1 MRYNHIELLPE
12 QAFRTLGR
20 GKPLTL
26 EGKRSPPPPD
36 YKGAA
41 EATAVGDLAAARA
54 AAAANR
60 VNQYSPYGSIEYSR
74 TPSRTFDEAAYN
86 AAMADYNRQLAEYNK
101 RAAAQNTGLTGL
113 TGLYGFDPL
122 GKFLGSGSAPALSAP
137 IAPTRDA
144 FYRDSPDDGWAMTTK
159 LSPEQQ
165 AIYDKNI
172 DLTQGLLD
180 TAGTGLD
187 YVDRSLSTGGRLDES
202 RLAQPSISGQAV
214 QDAIMSRLQPQLER
228 NQESLRT
235 RLANQGL
242 MEGSEAWG
250 NAMTDQ
256 GRMENDLYIQA
267 ALEGINTGQ
276 QARAQGI
283 QEQYASQ
290 DRPLNIINALRTGNQ
305 VSLPQFNSVPQQATT
320 QGADLLGAT
329 TARGQFA
336 SQAAAARQAST
347 SSALGSVASVAAAA
361 ILY

>member
-74 TPSRTFDEAAYN
+74 TPSWT
-86 AAMADYNRQLAEYNK
+86 
-101 RAAAQNTGLTGL
+101 
-113 TGLYGFDPL
+113 
-122 GKFLGSGSAPALSAP
+122 
-137 IAPTRDA
+137 
-144 FYRDSPDDGWAMTTK
+144 RDSPDDGWAMTTK

-172 DLTQGLLD
+172 GLTQGLLD

-187 YVDRSLSTGGRLDES
+187 YVDRALSTGGRLDES

-256 GRMENDLYIQA
+256 GQLENDLYIQA

-283 QEQYASQ
+283 QEQYAAQ

-329 TARGQFA
+329 TARGQWT
-336 SQAAAARQAST
+336 SQAAAAKQAGT
-347 SSALGSVASVAAAA
+347 SGLLGAVATVAGAF
-361 ILY
+361 L

>member
-26 EGKRSPPPPD
+26 EGKGSPPPPD

-41 EATAVGDLAAARA
+41 EATAAGDLAAARA

-101 RAAAQNTGLTGL
+101 RAAAQNTGLYGSDPRERFFGL
-113 TGLYGFDPL
+113 
-122 GKFLGSGSAPALSAP
+122 GSAPALPAP

-144 FYRDSPDDGWAMTTK
+144 FYRDSPDDGWATTTK

-172 DLTQGLLD
+172 GLTQGLLD

-187 YVDRSLSTGGRLDES
+187 YVDRALSTGGRLDES

-256 GRMENDLYIQA
+256 GQLENDLYIQA

-283 QEQYASQ
+283 QEQYAAQ
-290 DRPLNIINALRTGNQ
+290 DRPLNITNALRTGNQ

-329 TARGQFA
+329 TARGQWT
-336 SQAAAARQAST
+336 SQAAAAKQAGT
-347 SSALGSVASVAAAA
+347 SGSLGAVATVAGAFF
-361 ILY
+361 